1 MATRQITRLIE
12 ETIEKMGFQEHI
24 NFTQEE
30 KDYFEENFEPF
41 HLKKGNYLITKDEL
55 VEHFYYLEEGILNIC
70 FPDSKGGFVNS
81 RFLDDRAF
89 INPFFLH
96 NPEHKACYSIKANTN
111 CKLWKM
117 KKHKAFKMFGE
128 SFNFCKLAIFHLE
141 KSLMHKIEREEGIHC
156 MTADQRYEKVLNKEK
171 WLFKQVPLKE
181 IARYIGITPQA
192 LSKARKKIFK

>member
-1 MATRQITRLIE
+1 
-12 ETIEKMGFQEHI
+12 MGLQEHI

-41 HLKKGNYLITKDEL
+41 HLKKGHYLITKDEL

-192 LSKARKKIFK
+192 LSKARKKTFK

>member
-1 MATRQITRLIE
+1 
-12 ETIEKMGFQEHI
+12 MGLQEHI
-24 NFTQEE
+24 RFTQEE
-30 KDYFEENFEPF
+30 KIYFEENFEPF
-41 HLKKGNYLITKDEL
+41 HLKKGHYLITKDEL

-70 FPDSKGGFVNS
+70 FPDAKGGFVNA
-81 RFLDDRAF
+81 RFMDDRAF

-111 CKLWKM
+111 CKVWRM
-117 KKHKAFKMFGE
+117 KKHKAYGMFGE

-141 KSLMHKIEREEGIHC
+141 KSLMHRIEREEGIHC

-171 WLFKQVPLKE
+171 WLFKHVPLKE

-192 LSKARKKIFK
+192 LSKARKKIFR